1 VAARAAPPALAEALA
16 ELLADARALR
26 RRKADRRIKPP
37 AHAIDAVLAHPRER
51 LRALPRLDVVV
62 VKRQRRDVVDDA
74 EPARER
80 CARARAVRCDA
91 ARDVGRRPDVVP
103 APFQQQDV
111 HAPSRHFFCE
121 IFFIFLFFC
130 CFVFCFLFFWFFPR
144 FFCVGLFAAFGPRL
158 FWNPLGFVPFQ
169 RFRQT
174 AFYRSKKRKPPQK
187 KCACRSFGS
196 RRSRGA

>member
-51 LRALPRLDVVV
+51 LRALPRLDVVA

-80 CARARAVRCDA
+80 CARARAVRRDA

-121 IFFIFLFFC
+121 IFFVFLFF
-130 CFVFCFLFFWFFPR
+130 FVF
-144 FFCVGLFAAFGPRL
+144 
-158 FWNPLGFVPFQ
+158 LGFSSFFLRGAFRGLWAPPFLESSRLRTVPTVSPNGHLPLQ
-169 RFRQT
+169 
-174 AFYRSKKRKPPQK
+174 KKREK